1 MTTTTSS
8 WDKALDI
15 RRVTVWVVR
24 ILTYLIYA
32 YIIVV
37 EIILLLGF
45 ILKLFGANPTS
56 GFVDWVYH
64 ALDRVMAPFRGIFA
78 PIELGTAGNDVLAVF
93 DTSIIFAMIV
103 YGFVLLG
110 FRLLLDWLTHRLAII
125 DARKAELDAEN
136 AAREAQARAEQ
147 ARAAQEAAIAAAYA
161 QASAPAAQPTP
172 GTPAPSAPVPPAPG
186 SPVPPPPPGPGTNP
200 PSA

>member
-37 EIILLLGF
+37 EVFLLLGF

-56 GFVDWVYH
+56 GFVDFVYH
-64 ALDRVMAPFRGIFA
+64 ALDRAMAPFRGIFA

-93 DTSIIFAMIV
+93 DTSIVFAMIV
-103 YGFVLLG
+103 YGFVLLL

-161 QASAPAAQPTP
+161 QSSAPAPAPQPAP
-172 GTPAPSAPVPPAPG
+172 GTPGPGAPAAPAPG
-186 SPVPPPPPGPGTNP
+186 SVPPPPPGSNP

>member
-1 MTTTTSS
+1 M
-8 WDKALDI
+8 DI
-15 RRVTVWVVR
+15 RRVTVWIVR
-24 ILTYLIYA
+24 VLTYLIYA
-32 YIIVV
+32 YIIFV

-78 PIELGTAGNDVLAVF
+78 PIDLGTAGNDVPAVF
-93 DTSIIFAMIV
+93 DTSIMFAMIV

-110 FRLLLDWLTHRLAII
+110 FRLLLDWLTHRLSVI
-125 DARKAELDAEN
+125 DARKAELDAEH
-136 AAREAQARAEQ
+136 AAQARAAQ
-147 ARAAQEAAIAAAYA
+147 ARAAQEAAIAASYA
-161 QASAPAAQPTP
+161 QTSAPVPAAQPVP
-172 GTPAPSAPVPPAPG
+172 GTPGPAAPAAPAPG
-186 SPVPPPPPGPGTNP
+186 AGANPVPPPPPAPPGGNP